1 MYIVKGHP
9 LTRRSVLL
17 GTGGLVLGFHAPIM
31 MPKIFG
37 AEKALLT
44 VAPNAFVRI
53 SADDIVTIVINK
65 LEMGQ
70 GVNTSMA
77 QLIAEE
83 LECEWE
89 KVRSESAPVDA
100 VYNHPLMGVQ
110 MTGGSTSIASTWEQ
124 YRKVGASMRE
134 MLKAAAAEKWNVP
147 IKELTAANGKIT
159 HPKKGTLRYGE
170 LAEAAA
176 KQPLP
181 ENPKLKEPKDYKIIG
196 KSVRRTDAT
205 EKSNGR
211 AQFGIDVRIPGMLYA
226 MMVHPPVPGAK
237 ITNVDDKEARA
248 VGGVI
253 DVVRFGERVAVIGKN
268 TFAAQKGRDLLKVSW
283 MNDTLAGVSS
293 ASLRSQFKKT
303 ADDASKAPVADQRGD
318 VEKGMSEAKTKIT
331 ADYSLPFLAHASM
344 EPLNVTIDFDGKKCE
359 VWSGHQMPGID
370 QMAVTQVLGIS
381 PSDVKV
387 NTTFAGGSFGRRAS
401 KDCDYVVVAASL
413 AKIVKKPLKV
423 MWNRDDDTRAGYYR
437 PLNHH
442 QVTIGMNG
450 TDITAWDH
458 HIVCQSI
465 MKGSPF
471 EGAMIKNGIE
481 DTAVEGVAKTPY
493 ALETFRCRQTLADT
507 PFTTLWWRSVGHT
520 HTAFV
525 METMIDEL
533 AVASK
538 KEPLALRKKLL
549 AKSPRHIEVLDLL
562 EKMTNFSKAKPAKG
576 RAFGLAIHE
585 SFGSV
590 VGHVVEVSMNKDW
603 PLVHKVWSAV
613 HCGQV
618 VNPEV
623 AKSQVES
630 AIAFGLSA
638 AYYQEIM
645 IEEGRILSANFDDY
659 QVLRMNE
666 MPRVEVQFVK
676 TNAAPTG
683 LGEPGVPPI
692 APALANAMF
701 RLTGKRVRTL
711 PLVAKS

>member
-1 MYIVKGHP
+1 
-9 LTRRSVLL
+9 
-17 GTGGLVLGFHAPIM
+17 
-31 MPKIFG
+31 
-37 AEKALLT
+37 
-44 VAPNAFVRI
+44 
-53 SADDIVTIVINK
+53 
-65 LEMGQ
+65 
-70 GVNTSMA
+70 
-77 QLIAEE
+77 
-83 LECEWE
+83 
-89 KVRSESAPVDA
+89 
-100 VYNHPLMGVQ
+100 
-110 MTGGSTSIASTWEQ
+110 
-124 YRKVGASMRE
+124 
-134 MLKAAAAEKWNVP
+134 
-147 IKELTAANGKIT
+147 
-159 HPKKGTLRYGE
+159 
-170 LAEAAA
+170 
-176 KQPLP
+176 
-181 ENPKLKEPKDYKIIG
+181 
-196 KSVRRTDAT
+196 
-205 EKSNGR
+205 
-211 AQFGIDVRIPGMLYA
+211 
-226 MMVHPPVPGAK
+226 
-237 ITNVDDKEARA
+237 
-248 VGGVI
+248 
-253 DVVRFGERVAVIGKN
+253 
-268 TFAAQKGRDLLKVSW
+268 
-283 MNDTLAGVSS
+283 
-293 ASLRSQFKKT
+293 
-303 ADDASKAPVADQRGD
+303 
-318 VEKGMSEAKTKIT
+318 
-331 ADYSLPFLAHASM
+331 
-344 EPLNVTIDFDGKKCE
+344 
-359 VWSGHQMPGID
+359 MPGID
-370 QMAVTQVLGIS
+370 QMAVAQVLGLK
-381 PSDVKV
+381 PSDVTV

-401 KDCDYVVVAASL
+401 KDCDYVVIAASL

-538 KEPLALRKKLL
+538 KEPLAFRKKLL
-549 AKSPRHIEVLDLL
+549 AKSPRHVEVLDLL
-562 EKMTNFSKAKPAKG
+562 EKMSSFSKAKPAQG
-576 RAFGLAIHE
+576 RAFGLAVHE

-590 VGHVVEVSMNKDW
+590 VGHVVEVSMEKDW
-603 PLVHKVWSAV
+603 PKVHKVWSAV

-645 IEEGRILSANFDDY
+645 IEEGRIVSANFDDY

>member
-53 SADDIVTIVINK
+53 SADDTVTIVINK

-147 IKELTAANGKIT
+147 VKELTASNGKIT

-226 MMVHPPVPGAK
+226 MMMHPPVPGAK
-237 ITNVDDKEARA
+237 ITSVDDKEARA

-293 ASLRSQFKKT
+293 SSLRSQFKKT

-318 VEKGMSEAKTKIT
+318 VEKGMAQAKTKIT

-344 EPLNVTIDFDGKKCE
+344 EPLNVTINFDGKKCE

-370 QMAVTQVLGIS
+370 QMAVAQVLGLK
-381 PSDVKV
+381 PSDVTV

-401 KDCDYVVVAASL
+401 KDCDYVVIAASL

-538 KEPLALRKKLL
+538 KEPLAFRKKLL
-549 AKSPRHIEVLDLL
+549 AKSPRHVEVLDLL
-562 EKMTNFSKAKPAKG
+562 EKMSSFSKAKPAQG
-576 RAFGLAIHE
+576 RAFGLAVHE

-590 VGHVVEVSMNKDW
+590 VGHVVEVSMEKDW
-603 PLVHKVWSAV
+603 PKVHKVWSAV

-645 IEEGRILSANFDDY
+645 IEEGRIVSANFDDY